1 MDTLFQLLRVAL
13 GEECHPLPQEI
24 DWQNLTAMSYEQG
37 VAPLCVDGLQMFYEK
52 FPELEFSLDTP
63 ELEMLK
69 YEWFGMAL
77 NCEETYERHEKVIA
91 DLAEFYH
98 SHGVDMMLLKG
109 YGLSLNYPIP
119 CHRGPGDIDIYLWDD
134 WERAD
139 RQVEAS
145 LGIKVDNS
153 HHHHSV
159 FHYEGVMVE
168 NHYDFVNAH
177 SHASS
182 HRIEALFKGLAADK
196 SQAVPCDLPGGARIY
211 LPPAD
216 LNALFVM
223 RHNAAHF
230 AADGIT
236 MRHLLDWAL
245 FVRSHHEEVSWDL
258 FWSKVSDMG
267 MQKFAMCINAIAV
280 EQLGFAPEIFHTPAL
295 LAGWSSSREGSALVS
310 RVLSDILSHGSNSS
324 SGASSSSKPGALKYI
339 HIRFLNW
346 WHNRWKHR
354 LVYTDSLFST
364 FFVQLWSHLLKP
376 ASLRGK

>member
-1 MDTLFQLLRVAL
+1 M
-13 GEECHPLPQEI
+13 PQEI
-24 DWQNLTAMSYEQG
+24 DWQTVVDLSCDQG
-37 VAPLCVDGLQMFYEK
+37 VGPICVDGLQMYYDK
-52 FPELEFSLDTP
+52 FPELELSLDTP

-139 RQVEAS
+139 RLIEES

-168 NHYDFVNAH
+168 NHYDFVNVH

-295 LAGWSSSREGSALVS
+295 LAGWASSQEGSALVS